1 MARGTVLDDWHI
13 PEEEIEQGPA
23 FTVYILQSRLISIK

>member
-1 MARGTVLDDWHI
+1 MARGTVLDDGHI
-13 PEEEIEQGPA
+13 PEEEIKQGTA